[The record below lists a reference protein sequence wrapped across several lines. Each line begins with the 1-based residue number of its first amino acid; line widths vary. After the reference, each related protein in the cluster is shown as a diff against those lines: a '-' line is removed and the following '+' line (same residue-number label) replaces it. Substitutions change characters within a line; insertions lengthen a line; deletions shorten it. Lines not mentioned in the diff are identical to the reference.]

1 MAKLKLD
8 LDTEMLER
16 LVERAVQER
25 RPIVWQAEVLLRQA
39 LGLPFPYVSQLGDK
53 PDEQPKGERRS
64 C

>member
-1 MAKLKLD
+1 MATLKLD

-25 RPIVWQAEVLLRQA
+25 RPIVWQAEVELRRA
-39 LGLPFPYVSQLGDK
+39 LGLPFPHASHVAAK
-53 PDEQPKGERRS
+53 PDESSDEGRPV